1 MTAID
6 PESLTDDAAKE
17 AQKEAKR
24 ERLFTRINA
33 ADKWFQVLGLSWISP
48 VLRAAAGDNPKA
60 RQHFVYQ
67 A

>member
-6 PESLTDDAAKE
+6 PESLNEDAAKE

-48 VLRAAAGDNPKA
+48 VL
-60 RQHFVYQ
+60 
-67 A
+67 